1 MASLSRG
8 SGSPLPQPAFAEG
21 NSQPFPAIRVCLP
34 LRLRSGA
41 GTACALRPRSQSWDR
56 TAHWSSRP
64 GICGPGG
71 RVGTAAPACA
81 MVHTPAA
88 CRSGSAGRHRL
99 QPTGSTG
106 RSWCIR
112 CRPGCYS
119 DEYRSELVAECSSPA
134 YQDLTAHE
142 AATTS
147 RTARPPTLFTA
158 RCRHPAAASS
168 DAANAARPRT
178 LRSVISVGCRQIQG
192 WAAPVCKTVLVACT
206 VALSIYYA
214 PNSMTNT
221 KQAETASGRER
232 PLPSSTGGDDSG
244 RSRPAVTTR
253 HGP

>member
-142 AATTS
+142 DGHDQQDPTSAASVHRARAERPPQS
-147 RTARPPTLFTA
+147 RPDQVHAAHPPPLQVPATGGLCRRPQSGMEVGHDPCARP
-158 RCRHPAAASS
+158 
-168 DAANAARPRT
+168 
-178 LRSVISVGCRQIQG
+178 G
-192 WAAPVCKTVLVACT
+192 
-206 VALSIYYA
+206 
-214 PNSMTNT
+214 
-221 KQAETASGRER
+221 
-232 PLPSSTGGDDSG
+232 
-244 RSRPAVTTR
+244 
-253 HGP
+253 